1 MFCLVLNKMNNK
13 ELVFNLLVHLSVL
26 WCFLSLFFFLF
37 VRVVE
42 VEKIQ
47 SQIDNVFTPLVSRHV
62 VKMAQK
68 NPSPVLKQFT
78 ANFSQVCDPYDLVLQ
93 QELLENNWKVLIKT
107 SVIGL
112 GLIVFTVIWYLM
124 FRDDIPLLEILGENL
139 LVFVLIG
146 IFEFIFFT
154 KYALSYEPVSP
165 REMGDLI
172 ESKNLKL

>member
-1 MFCLVLNKMNNK
+1 MFNKMNYK
-13 ELVFNLLVHLSVL
+13 ELVFNLLVHLTVL

-47 SQIDNVFTPLVSRHV
+47 TQIDEVFTPLISRHV
-62 VKMAQK
+62 LKMAEK
-68 NPSPVLKQFT
+68 NPNPFFKQFA
-78 ANFSQVCDPYDLVLQ
+78 ANFTKVCDPHDLVLQ
-93 QELLENNWKVLIKT
+93 QEFLDNNWKILLRT
-107 SVIGL
+107 SLIGL
-112 GLIVFTVIWYLM
+112 GLIVFTIIWYLM
-124 FRDDIPLLEILGENL
+124 YRDEIPLFEVLGENL

-146 IFEFIFFT
+146 VFEFIFFT

-172 ESKNLKL
+172 KSKNLKF